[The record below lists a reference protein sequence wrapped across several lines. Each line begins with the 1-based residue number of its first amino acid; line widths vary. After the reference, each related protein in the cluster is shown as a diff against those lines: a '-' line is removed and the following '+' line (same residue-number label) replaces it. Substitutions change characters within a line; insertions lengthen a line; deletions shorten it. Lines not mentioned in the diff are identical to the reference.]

1 MRYAYQRLVLPVPR
15 KFSDRNVDKGRSWGI
30 DRAMIGSAVPAEASS
45 VHGDDAMAH
54 VGFHTQSA
62 HHGSVAHQGSGGR
75 RAAVALLASV
85 ALVAVVRQLEIVLNP
100 AGQAGGPAPIEASP
114 TPGFDD

>member
-30 DRAMIGSAVPAEASS
+30 DRAMIGSAVP
-45 VHGDDAMAH
+45 DAMAH

-100 AGQAGGPAPIEASP
+100 AGQAGGTAPIEASP